1 MYLNGTSTRLISSF
15 PFPSFRSAMS
25 SVGRVAQGVA
35 SIFLRPVTVFV
46 GAIAAISTA
55 ADQGLAHA
63 LDSIPSVADSAA
75 RGIGLFADDESRRNT
90 ELWEVRARCESD
102 ALH

>member
-1 MYLNGTSTRLISSF
+1 
-15 PFPSFRSAMS
+15 MS